1 MALQIKAI
9 SRMSSS
15 FLARKN
21 TYFTYSNQISQ
32 PLQRTPPYVE
42 AREAVS
48 CIKSGK
54 NQIINYP
61 Q

>member
-54 NQIINYP
+54 NQ
-61 Q
+61 